1 MKFLSYSG
9 TDVALIQ
16 FRHLKYFLDNG
27 VDFY

>member
-16 FRHLKYFLDNG
+16 FQDLKYFLDNG
-27 VDFY
+27 ADFY